1 MGYRLRR
8 ASNSIRCTR
17 CGPVVM
23 VAVAVLGR
31 PPLSELDVLER
42 HRGPVGAPCQ
52 ISLGVVPVLTIDRQ
66 STGQV
71 RPAPGGRRRAS
82 AATLPSSAPVLPLG
96 ELRLAPGLGGLPRR
110 QAIGRRGVAMDTDQ
124 RRSGTYGGPLDAAAD
139 VPLKQRGGRI
149 GRILHPRHVAVSS
162 HPNTRR
168 EYTPPGAIPHGPRRT
183 RPTTTASGRHGLAPS
198 GILTASRFTIR
209 GIAACSRSCSQCE

>member
-1 MGYRLRR
+1 MGRGAPSRWFRTRQSGRALTMGYRLRR
-8 ASNSIRCTR
+8 ASNSIRCTG

-31 PPLSELDVLER
+31 PPLSELHFLER

-96 ELRLAPGLGGLPRR
+96 ELRLA
-110 QAIGRRGVAMDTDQ
+110 
-124 RRSGTYGGPLDAAAD
+124 
-139 VPLKQRGGRI
+139 
-149 GRILHPRHVAVSS
+149 
-162 HPNTRR
+162 
-168 EYTPPGAIPHGPRRT
+168 
-183 RPTTTASGRHGLAPS
+183 
-198 GILTASRFTIR
+198 
-209 GIAACSRSCSQCE
+209 